1 MPITLLIEYLRKML
15 NLGKATSLF
24 IEVDGKVKEIGK
36 KIGELNKEC
45 MSEDGFLY
53 ITLKTENAFGT
64 GFWM

>member
-36 KIGELNKEC
+36 KIG
-45 MSEDGFLY
+45 
-53 ITLKTENAFGT
+53 
-64 GFWM
+64 